1 MEIPFILKC
10 PIIQIRNVKK
20 NETISYEGITK
31 LTKDSI
37 IATIG
42 IGYAD
47 GIFRMFKKNLSI
59 KIKDI
64 DCKVVGNITMDSFMI
79 DISDI
84 DENYLKV
91 GDYIEIINSE
101 NLLSILLK
109 NPDLNIYEI
118 FNHLSDRIVKI
129 YD

>member
-47 GIFRMFKKNLSI
+47 GIFRMFKKNLSV

-118 FNHLSDRIVKI
+118 FTHLSDRIVKI